1 MHFAA
6 NTVRKRS
13 GRKQKFIAKGDFAW
27 IFAVTVKVSE
37 LLHGERRDTEMK
49 QFNGS
54 FYEEIVRNMQEG
66 VMVIDRNGNIAM
78 LNPAAER
85 ILGLKPEDVGNSYM
99 SIFLMQENNDAFNE
113 IILDTIYEKARADQ
127 APVDFERD
135 GMIISLLLTTSYL
148 YSEGERAVVVVIND
162 VTKLNEL
169 HDAQVAL
176 EVAERANEAK
186 SRFLSNMSHEIRTP
200 INAVLGMNEMILRES
215 EDKQILTYASNI
227 QSSGKTLLFLINDI
241 LDMSKIESG
250 KMEIIPVEY
259 ELSAVIMDLWNVI
272 YFRANEKDLKLSVE
286 PDETLP
292 SVLYGDDV
300 RIKQI
305 VTNLLTNA
313 VKYTPKG
320 SVELILAG
328 EYRDKDNILLKISVK
343 DTGMGIRKED
353 MGKLFESFQRL
364 DEEKNRN
371 IEGTGLG
378 MNITMSLLKMM
389 DGDMK
394 VESEYRKGSTFQV
407 MIPQKIVSDVPM
419 GSFRAIQE
427 RNAALSGKKKGSF
440 TAPQA
445 SVLVVDD
452 NAMNLTVFKALLK
465 RTKLQVTTAD
475 SGRQCLEYIQKEKFH
490 IIFMDHMMPEMDGI
504 ETLHE
509 MKKMSEHKNKDTPV
523 IALTAN
529 AVAGAREQYL
539 SEGFSDFLTKPIDA
553 EFMERMIC
561 EYLPQ
566 ELILSGE
573 DDVGEVKAGEAKEEY
588 DAYLKQGV
596 SVKNGLQHAQGS
608 MDIYLELVRLFIKDK
623 KKMKQLE
630 QYLSD
635 HNMKDYAI
643 QVHALKGNARTLGA
657 DMLADI
663 AYDHEMQSKAG
674 REDYIRE
681 HREELEQAWENA
693 LETFEAICEKYA
705 CESENEEDAPEGNI
719 MELPQE
725 RLDEMAAL
733 IDAFRTEDAVNRI
746 KEWLK
751 NPLQPDWRQLLKEV
765 LSAIEDEFDE
775 DKAIELLKGENE
787 K

>member
-1 MHFAA
+1 
-6 NTVRKRS
+6 
-13 GRKQKFIAKGDFAW
+13 
-27 IFAVTVKVSE
+27 
-37 LLHGERRDTEMK
+37 
-49 QFNGS
+49 
-54 FYEEIVRNMQEG
+54 
-66 VMVIDRNGNIAM
+66 MVIGIDGKIAM

-85 ILGLKPEDVGNSYM
+85 ILGMKPEDIGKSYM
-99 SIFLMQENNDAFNE
+99 SVFLMQEKNDAFNE
-113 IILDTIYEKARADQ
+113 IILDTIYEKAKADQ
-127 APVDFERD
+127 APVDFVRD
-135 GMIISLLLTTSYL
+135 GMTISLLLTTSYL
-148 YSEGERAVVVVIND
+148 YIDGERAVVVVIND
-162 VTKLNEL
+162 MTKLNEL
-169 HDAQVAL
+169 RDAQVAL
-176 EVAERANEAK
+176 EVAEHANEAK

-250 KMEIIPVEY
+250 KMEIIPVTY

-272 YFRANEKDLKLSVE
+272 YFRAREKELKLSVE
-286 PDETLP
+286 LDETLP

-320 SVELILAG
+320 SVELILAC
-328 EYRDKDNILLKISVK
+328 EYQDKDNILLKISVK

-364 DEEKNRN
+364 DEKKNRN

-394 VESEYRKGSTFQV
+394 VESEYQKGSTFQV
-407 MIPQKIVSDVPM
+407 IIPQKIVSDVPL
-419 GSFRAIQE
+419 GSFQTIQE
-427 RNAALSGKKKGSF
+427 KYSQQVGRKKGSF

-445 SVLVVDD
+445 SILVVDD

-504 ETLHE
+504 ETLHKMNE
-509 MKKMSEHKNKDTPV
+509 MAEHKNKDTPV
-523 IALTAN
+523 IVLTAN

-539 SEGFSDFLTKPIDA
+539 SEGFCDFLTKPIDA
-553 EFMERMIC
+553 ELMEQAIC
-561 EYLPQ
+561 EYLPP
-566 ELILSGE
+566 ELILSCE
-573 DDVGEVKAGEAKEEY
+573 DDDGERKESEAGEEY
-588 DAYLKQGV
+588 DAYLKDGV

-608 MDIYLELVRLFIKDK
+608 MDTYLELVRLFIKDK
-623 KKMKQLE
+623 KKMIQLE

-635 HNMKDYAI
+635 HNMKNYAI

-657 DMLADI
+657 DQLADI
-663 AYDHEMQSKAG
+663 AYDHEMQSKAD
-674 REDYIRE
+674 REDYISE
-681 HREELEQAWENA
+681 HWEVLKQAWENA
-693 LETFEAICEKYA
+693 LETFEAIYKKYA
-705 CESENEEDAPEGNI
+705 CESTEEESVQEGNVL
-719 MELPQE
+719 ELPQE

-733 IDAFRTEDAVNRI
+733 IDAFQTEDAVKQI

-751 NPLQPDWRQLLKEV
+751 NPLQSDRRQLLKDV

>member
-1 MHFAA
+1 
-6 NTVRKRS
+6 
-13 GRKQKFIAKGDFAW
+13 
-27 IFAVTVKVSE
+27 
-37 LLHGERRDTEMK
+37 
-49 QFNGS
+49 
-54 FYEEIVRNMQEG
+54 MQEG
-66 VMVIDRNGNIAM
+66 VMVIGIDGKIAM

-85 ILGLKPEDVGNSYM
+85 ILGLKPDDVGKAYM
-99 SIFLMQENNDAFNE
+99 HVFLMEEENDAFNE
-113 IILDTIYEKARADQ
+113 IILDTIYEKAKADQ
-127 APVDFERD
+127 APVDFVRD
-135 GMIISLLLTTSYL
+135 GTTINLLLTTSYL
-148 YSEGERAVVVVIND
+148 YFDGERAVVVVIND
-162 VTKLNEL
+162 MTKLNEL
-169 HDAQVAL
+169 RDAQVAL
-176 EVAERANEAK
+176 EVAEHANEAK

-215 EDKQILTYASNI
+215 EDQQILTYASNI

-250 KMEIIPVEY
+250 KMEIIPVTY
-259 ELSAVIMDLWNVI
+259 ELSTVIMDLWNVI
-272 YFRANEKDLKLSVE
+272 YFRAKEKDLKLSVKL
-286 PDETLP
+286 DETMP
-292 SVLYGDDV
+292 GVLYGDDV

-313 VKYTPKG
+313 VKYTPEG
-320 SVELILAG
+320 SVELILG
-328 EYRDKDNILLKISVK
+328 CEYQDKDNILLKISVK

-353 MGKLFESFQRL
+353 MGKLFESFQRI
-364 DEEKNRN
+364 DEQKNRN

-394 VESEYRKGSTFQV
+394 VESEYQKGSTFQV
-407 MIPQKIVSDVPM
+407 TIPQKIVSDVPL

-427 RNAALSGKKKGSF
+427 KNSQQSGRKKGSF

-475 SGRQCLEYIQKEKFH
+475 SGRQCLEYIQKNKFH

-504 ETLHE
+504 ETLHKMNE
-509 MKKMSEHKNKDTPV
+509 MPEHKNKDTPV

-539 SEGFSDFLTKPIDA
+539 SEGFCDLLTKPIDA
-553 EFMERMIC
+553 ELMEQKIC

-566 ELILSGE
+566 ELILSGS
-573 DDVGEVKAGEAKEEY
+573 DDDGERERDDAGEEY
-588 DAYLKQGV
+588 DAYLKEGV

-608 MDIYLELVRLFIKDK
+608 MDIYLDLVRLFIKDK
-623 KKMKQLE
+623 KKIKQLG

-657 DMLADI
+657 DQLADI
-663 AYDHEMQSKAG
+663 AYDHEMQSKAD

-681 HREELEQAWENA
+681 HWEALREAWENTMNT
-693 LETFEAICEKYA
+693 LEAIYEKYA
-705 CESENEEDAPEGNI
+705 CEPAEEETVQEGDVL
-719 MELPQE
+719 ELPQE

-733 IDAFRTEDAVNRI
+733 IDVFQTEDAVKQI

-751 NPLQPDWRQLLKEV
+751 SPLQLDRRQLLKDV
-765 LSAIEDEFDE
+765 LYAIEDEFDE
-775 DKAIELLKGENE
+775 DKAMELLKGENE
-787 K
+787 E

>member
-1 MHFAA
+1 
-6 NTVRKRS
+6 
-13 GRKQKFIAKGDFAW
+13 
-27 IFAVTVKVSE
+27 
-37 LLHGERRDTEMK
+37 MK
-49 QFNGS
+49 QLDER

-66 VMVIDRNGNIAM
+66 VMVIGIDGKIAM

-85 ILGLKPEDVGNSYM
+85 ILGMKPEDVGKSYM
-99 SIFLMQENNDAFNE
+99 SVFLMQEQNDAFNE
-113 IILDTIYEKARADQ
+113 IILDTIYEKAKADQ
-127 APVDFERD
+127 APVDFVRD
-135 GMIISLLLTTSYL
+135 GVTISLLLTTSYL
-148 YSEGERAVVVVIND
+148 YIDGERAVVVVIND
-162 VTKLNEL
+162 MTKLNEL
-169 HDAQVAL
+169 RDAQVAL
-176 EVAERANEAK
+176 EVAEHANEAK

-250 KMEIIPVEY
+250 KMEIIPVTY

-272 YFRANEKDLKLSVE
+272 YFRAREKELKLSVE
-286 PDETLP
+286 LDETLP

-320 SVELILAG
+320 SVELILSY
-328 EYRDKDNILLKISVK
+328 EYQDKDNILLKISVK

-364 DEEKNRN
+364 DEKKNRN

-394 VESEYRKGSTFQV
+394 VESEYQKGSTFQV
-407 MIPQKIVSDVPM
+407 IIPQKIVSDVPL
-419 GSFRAIQE
+419 GSFQTIQE
-427 RNAALSGKKKGSF
+427 KYSQQVGRKRGSF

-445 SVLVVDD
+445 SILVVDD
-452 NAMNLTVFKALLK
+452 NAMNLTVFKALLN

-504 ETLHE
+504 ETLH
-509 MKKMSEHKNKDTPV
+509 KMNDMAEHKNKDTPV
-523 IALTAN
+523 IVLTAN

-539 SEGFSDFLTKPIDA
+539 SEGFCDFLTKPIDA
-553 EFMERMIC
+553 ELMEQAIC
-561 EYLPQ
+561 EYLPPN
-566 ELILSGE
+566 LILSGE
-573 DDVGEVKAGEAKEEY
+573 VDDGERKESEAGEEY
-588 DAYLKQGV
+588 DAYLKDGV

-608 MDIYLELVRLFIKDK
+608 MDTYLELIRLFIKDK
-623 KKMKQLE
+623 KKMIQLE
-630 QYLSD
+630 QYLSE
-635 HNMKDYAI
+635 HNMKNYAI

-657 DMLADI
+657 DQLADI
-663 AYDHEMQSKAG
+663 AYDHEMQSKAD

-681 HREELEQAWENA
+681 HWAVLKQAWENA
-693 LETFEAICEKYA
+693 LETFETIYKKYVR
-705 CESENEEDAPEGNI
+705 ESAEEEDAQEGNAL
-719 MELPQE
+719 ELPQE

-733 IDAFRTEDAVNRI
+733 IDAFQTEDAVKQI

-751 NPLQPDWRQLLKEV
+751 NPLQSDRRQLLKDV

>member
-1 MHFAA
+1 
-6 NTVRKRS
+6 
-13 GRKQKFIAKGDFAW
+13 
-27 IFAVTVKVSE
+27 
-37 LLHGERRDTEMK
+37 MK
-49 QFNGS
+49 QLDER

-66 VMVIDRNGNIAM
+66 VMVIGIDGKIAM

-85 ILGLKPEDVGNSYM
+85 ILGMKPEDVGKSYM
-99 SIFLMQENNDAFNE
+99 SVFLMQEQNDAFNE
-113 IILDTIYEKARADQ
+113 IILDTIYEKAKVDQ
-127 APVDFERD
+127 APVDFVRD
-135 GMIISLLLTTSYL
+135 GMTISLLLTTSYL
-148 YSEGERAVVVVIND
+148 YIDGERAVVVVIND
-162 VTKLNEL
+162 MTKLNEL
-169 HDAQVAL
+169 RDAQVAL
-176 EVAERANEAK
+176 EVAEHTNEAK

-250 KMEIIPVEY
+250 KMEIIPVTY
-259 ELSAVIMDLWNVI
+259 ELSAVIMDMWNVI
-272 YFRANEKDLKLSVE
+272 YFRAREKELKLSVE
-286 PDETLP
+286 LDETLP

-320 SVELILAG
+320 SVELILAC
-328 EYRDKDNILLKISVK
+328 EYQDKDNILLKISVK

-364 DEEKNRN
+364 DEKKNRN

-394 VESEYRKGSTFQV
+394 VESEYQKGSTFQV
-407 MIPQKIVSDVPM
+407 IIPQKIVSDVPL
-419 GSFRAIQE
+419 GSFQTIQE
-427 RNAALSGKKKGSF
+427 KYSQQVGRKKGSF

-445 SVLVVDD
+445 SILVVDD

-465 RTKLQVTTAD
+465 RIKLQVTTAD

-504 ETLHE
+504 ETLHKMNE
-509 MKKMSEHKNKDTPV
+509 MAEHKNKDTPV
-523 IALTAN
+523 IVLTAN

-539 SEGFSDFLTKPIDA
+539 SEGFCDFLTKPIDA
-553 EFMERMIC
+553 ELMEQAIC
-561 EYLPQ
+561 EYLPPK
-566 ELILSGE
+566 LILSGE
-573 DDVGEVKAGEAKEEY
+573 DDAGERKESEAWEEY
-588 DAYLKQGV
+588 DAYLKDGV

-608 MDIYLELVRLFIKDK
+608 MDTYLALVRLFIKDK
-623 KKMKQLE
+623 KKMIQLE
-630 QYLSD
+630 QYLSE
-635 HNMKDYAI
+635 HNMKNYAI

-657 DMLADI
+657 DQLADI
-663 AYDHEMQSKAG
+663 AYDHEMQSKAD

-681 HREELEQAWENA
+681 HWAVLKEAWENA
-693 LETFEAICEKYA
+693 LETFEAIYKKYS
-705 CESENEEDAPEGNI
+705 CESAEEEGVQEGN
-719 MELPQE
+719 MLELPQE
-725 RLDEMAAL
+725 RLNEMAAL
-733 IDAFRTEDAVNRI
+733 IDAFQTEDAVKQI

-751 NPLQPDWRQLLKEV
+751 NPLQADRRQLLKDV

>member
-1 MHFAA
+1 MKVLNSYVAKENYAA
-6 NTVRKRS
+6 YRS
-13 GRKQKFIAKGDFAW
+13 GGS
-27 IFAVTVKVSE
+27 VY
-37 LLHGERRDTEMK
+37 GERQDTEMK
-49 QFNGS
+49 QIDGRL
-54 FYEEIVRNMQEG
+54 YEEIVQNMQEG
-66 VMVIDRNGNIAM
+66 VMVIGSDGKIAI

-85 ILGLKPEDVGNSYM
+85 ILGLKPEDVGKAYM
-99 SIFLMQENNDAFNE
+99 NVFLMEEKNDAFNE
-113 IILDTIYEKARADQ
+113 IILDTIYERAKADQ
-127 APVDFERD
+127 APVDFVRE
-135 GMIISLLLTTSYL
+135 GTTISLLLTTSYL
-148 YSEGERAVVVVIND
+148 YIDGERAVVVVIND
-162 VTKLNEL
+162 MTKLNEL
-169 HDAQVAL
+169 RDAQVAL
-176 EVAERANEAK
+176 EVAEHANEAK

-215 EDKQILTYASNI
+215 EDQQILTYASNI

-250 KMEIIPVEY
+250 KMEIIPVTY

-272 YFRANEKDLKLSVE
+272 YFRAQEKELKLSVE
-286 PDETLP
+286 LDETIP
-292 SVLYGDDV
+292 GVLYGDDV

-320 SVELILAG
+320 SVELIVAC
-328 EYRDKDNILLKISVK
+328 EYQDKDNILLKISVK

-364 DEEKNRN
+364 DEQKNRN

-378 MNITMSLLKMM
+378 MSITMSLLKMM

-407 MIPQKIVSDVPM
+407 IIPQKIVSDVPL
-419 GSFRAIQE
+419 GSFQAIQE
-427 RNAALSGKKKGSF
+427 KNSQQASRKKGSF

-445 SVLVVDD
+445 SILVVDD

-465 RTKLQVTTAD
+465 RTKIQVTTAD

-504 ETLHE
+504 ETLH
-509 MKKMSEHKNKDTPV
+509 KMNELAEHKNKETPV
-523 IALTAN
+523 VALTAN

-539 SEGFSDFLTKPIDA
+539 SEGFCDFLTKPIDVA
-553 EFMERMIC
+553 LMEQTIC

-566 ELILSGE
+566 ELVLSGA
-573 DDVGEVKAGEAKEEY
+573 DDGEEGKRGGTGEEY
-588 DAYLKQGV
+588 DVYLKEGV

-608 MDIYLELVRLFIKDK
+608 MDTYLELVRLFIKDK
-623 KKMKQLE
+623 KKMIQLE

-635 HNMKDYAI
+635 HNMKSYAI

-657 DMLADI
+657 EKLADI
-663 AYDHEMQSKAG
+663 AYEHEMQSKAD
-674 REDYIRE
+674 REDYIKE
-681 HREELEQAWENA
+681 HWAVLQQAWENA
-693 LETFEAICEKYA
+693 LEIFEAIYEKYA
-705 CESENEEDAPEGNI
+705 CEPAEVEGAQEGNV

-725 RLDEMAAL
+725 RLDEMAEL
-733 IDAFRTEDAVNRI
+733 IDAFQTEDAVKQI

-751 NPLQPDWRQLLKEV
+751 NPLQSDRRQLLKDV

-775 DKAIELLKGENE
+775 DLAMELLKGENV

>member
-1 MHFAA
+1 
-6 NTVRKRS
+6 
-13 GRKQKFIAKGDFAW
+13 
-27 IFAVTVKVSE
+27 
-37 LLHGERRDTEMK
+37 
-49 QFNGS
+49 
-54 FYEEIVRNMQEG
+54 MQEG
-66 VMVIDRNGNIAM
+66 VMVIDMDGKIAM

-85 ILGLKPEDVGNSYM
+85 ILGVKLEDVGKAYM
-99 SIFLMQENNDAFNE
+99 AVFLMQENNDAFNE
-113 IILDTIYEKARADQ
+113 IILNTIYEKEKADQ
-127 APVDFERD
+127 VPVDFERD
-135 GMIISLLLTTSYL
+135 GMTISLLLTTSYL
-148 YSEGERAVVVVIND
+148 YNDGERAVVVVIND

-227 QSSGKTLLFLINDI
+227 QSSGKTLLFLVNDI
-241 LDMSKIESG
+241 LDLSKIESG

-259 ELSAVIMDLWNVI
+259 ELSAILMDLWNVI
-272 YFRANEKDLKLSVE
+272 YFRAKEKELKLSVE
-286 PDETLP
+286 LDETLP

-320 SVELILAG
+320 SVELAIAG
-328 EYRDKDNILLKISVK
+328 EYQDGDNILLKISVK

-353 MGKLFESFQRL
+353 MGKLFDSFQRL
-364 DEEKNRN
+364 DEKKNRN

-394 VESEYRKGSTFQV
+394 IESEYQKGSTFQV
-407 MIPQKIVSDVPM
+407 IIPQRIVNGAPV

-427 RNAALSGKKKGSF
+427 KQTQLSGKKKGSF

-475 SGRQCLEYIQKEKFH
+475 SGRQCLEEIQKTKFH

-509 MKKMSEHKNKDTPV
+509 MEKLAAHKNKDTPV

-539 SEGFSDFLTKPIDA
+539 SEGFADFLTKPIDA
-553 EFMERMIC
+553 DLMEQTIC
-561 EYLPQ
+561 KYLPQ
-566 ELILSGE
+566 ELILE
-573 DDVGEVKAGEAKEEY
+573 EADDGKEAETGEAPKEF
-588 DAYLKQGV
+588 DVYLKQGI
-596 SVKNGLQHAQGS
+596 SVKNGLQHTQDS
-608 MDIYLELVRLFIKDK
+608 MEIYLELVRLFLKE
-623 KKMKQLE
+623 KQKLE
-630 QYLSD
+630 QLRQYLTG

-643 QVHALKGNARTLGA
+643 LVHALKGNARTLGA
-657 DMLADI
+657 EKLADI
-663 AYDHEMQSKAG
+663 AYDHEMQSKAD

-681 HREELEQAWENA
+681 HWEELEQAWKA
-693 LETFEAICEKYA
+693 SAETLEAIYEKYA
-705 CESENEEDAPEGNI
+705 CESAKEEDVPEGDV

-725 RLDEMAAL
+725 RLDEVAAL
-733 IDAFRTEDAVNRI
+733 IDAFQTQDAIAQI
-746 KEWLK
+746 KEWLT
-751 NPLQPDWRQLLKEV
+751 NPLQADRRQLLKDV

-775 DKAIELLKGENE
+775 DKAIELLKGETE
-787 K
+787 T

>member
-1 MHFAA
+1 
-6 NTVRKRS
+6 
-13 GRKQKFIAKGDFAW
+13 
-27 IFAVTVKVSE
+27 
-37 LLHGERRDTEMK
+37 MK
-49 QFNGS
+49 QLDER

-66 VMVIDRNGNIAM
+66 VMVIGIDGKIAM

-85 ILGLKPEDVGNSYM
+85 ILGMKPEDVGKSYM
-99 SIFLMQENNDAFNE
+99 NVFLMQEKNDAFNE
-113 IILDTIYEKARADQ
+113 IILDTIYEKAKADQ
-127 APVDFERD
+127 APVDFVRD
-135 GMIISLLLTTSYL
+135 GTTISLLLTTSYL
-148 YSEGERAVVVVIND
+148 YIDGERAVVVVIND
-162 VTKLNEL
+162 MTKLNEL
-169 HDAQVAL
+169 RDAQVAL
-176 EVAERANEAK
+176 DVAENANAAK

-250 KMEIIPVEY
+250 KMEIIPVTY
-259 ELSAVIMDLWNVI
+259 ELSTVIMDLWNVI
-272 YFRANEKDLKLSVE
+272 YFRAQEKELKLSVE
-286 PDETLP
+286 LDETLP

-320 SVELILAG
+320 SVELIFSC
-328 EYRDKDNILLKISVK
+328 EYQNKDNILLKISVK

-364 DEEKNRN
+364 DEKKNRN

-394 VESEYRKGSTFQV
+394 VESEYQKGSTFQV
-407 MIPQKIVSDVPM
+407 IIPQKIVSDVPL
-419 GSFRAIQE
+419 GSFQTIQE
-427 RNAALSGKKKGSF
+427 KYSQHVGRKKGSF

-445 SVLVVDD
+445 SILVVDD

-504 ETLHE
+504 ETLHKMNE
-509 MKKMSEHKNKDTPV
+509 MTEHKNKDTPV
-523 IALTAN
+523 IVLTAN

-539 SEGFSDFLTKPIDA
+539 SEGFCDFLTKPIDA
-553 EFMERMIC
+553 ELMEQAIC

-573 DDVGEVKAGEAKEEY
+573 DDDGERKESEAGEEY
-588 DAYLKQGV
+588 DEYLKDGIYV
-596 SVKNGLQHAQGS
+596 KSVLQHAQGS
-608 MDIYLELVRLFIKDK
+608 MDTYLELVRLFIKDK
-623 KKMKQLE
+623 KKMIQLE

-635 HNMKDYAI
+635 HNMKNYAI

-657 DMLADI
+657 DQLADI
-663 AYDHEMQSKAG
+663 AYDHEMQSKAD
-674 REDYIRE
+674 REDYISE
-681 HREELEQAWENA
+681 HWAVLKQAWENA
-693 LETFEAICEKYA
+693 LETFETIYKKYA
-705 CESENEEDAPEGNI
+705 CESAEEEGVQEGNEL
-719 MELPQE
+719 ELPQE
-725 RLDEMAAL
+725 RLDEVAAL
-733 IDAFRTEDAVNRI
+733 IDAFKTEDAVKQI

-751 NPLQPDWRQLLKEV
+751 NPLQSDRRQLLKDV

-775 DKAIELLKGENE
+775 DKAIELLKGEN
-787 K
+787 KK

>member
-1 MHFAA
+1 MKA
-6 NTVRKRS
+6 
-13 GRKQKFIAKGDFAW
+13 
-27 IFAVTVKVSE
+27 SE
-37 LLHGERRDTEMK
+37 LLHGERRDTEMI
-49 QFNGS
+49 QFNGT

-66 VMVIDRNGNIAM
+66 VMVIDKDGNIAM
-78 LNPAAER
+78 LNPATER
-85 ILGLKPEDVGNSYM
+85 ILGLKPGDVGNSYM
-99 SIFLMQENNDAFNE
+99 SVFLMQENNDAFNE
-113 IILDTIYEKARADQ
+113 IILDTIYEKASADQ
-127 APVDFERD
+127 VPVDFERD
-135 GMIISLLLTTSYL
+135 GMMISLLLTTSYL
-148 YSEGERAVVVVIND
+148 YNEGERAVVVVIND

-272 YFRANEKDLKLSVE
+272 YFRANEKDLKLSVQL
-286 PDETLP
+286 DETLP

-328 EYRDKDNILLKISVK
+328 EYQDEDNILLKISVK
-343 DTGMGIRKED
+343 DTGMGIRKGD

-389 DGDMK
+389 GGDMK
-394 VESEYRKGSTFQV
+394 VESEYQKGSTFQV
-407 MIPQKIVSDVPM
+407 MIPQKIVSDVPV
-419 GSFRAIQE
+419 GSFHAIQE
-427 RNAALSGKKKGSF
+427 RNAAQSGRKKGSF

-553 EFMERMIC
+553 ELMEQTIC

-573 DDVGEVKAGEAKEEY
+573 DDAGEEQSGEAKEKY
-588 DAYLKQGV
+588 DAYLKQGI

-623 KKMKQLE
+623 NKMKQLE

-635 HNMKDYAI
+635 RNMKDYAI
-643 QVHALKGNARTLGA
+643 LVHALKGNARTLGA

-663 AYDHEMQSKAG
+663 AYDHEMQSKADK
-674 REDYIRE
+674 EDYIRE
-681 HREELEQAWENA
+681 HWKELELTWENT
-693 LETFEAICEKYA
+693 LETFESIYEEYA
-705 CESENEEDAPEGNI
+705 CESEKEEDASEGNEL
-719 MELPQE
+719 ELPQE

-733 IDAFRTEDAVNRI
+733 IDAFQTENAVRQI

-751 NPLQPDWRQLLKEV
+751 NPLQSDQRQLLKEV